1 MSDLPHY
8 SVVFMLLIPCDTSEC
23 ERVFS
28 LMNDLKTS
36 ERTSMGQT
44 TLKHLMVWYSLAKE
58 RKFEEVPVIAILKE
72 FRDMAG
78 IRGRNAHKPTP
89 PPKYDYRVKVEV
101 EDEGR

>member
-8 SVVFMLLIPCDTSEC
+8 SVVFMLLIPCDTFEC

-58 RKFEEVPVIAILKE
+58 RKFEEVPVMAIQHPE
-72 FRDMAG
+72 GVPRH
-78 IRGRNAHKPTP
+78 GRNSWPQCPQADAP
-89 PPKYDYRVKVEV
+89 P
-101 EDEGR
+101 

>member
-58 RKFEEVPVIAILKE
+58 RKFEEVPVMAILKE

>member
-1 MSDLPHY
+1 
-8 SVVFMLLIPCDTSEC
+8 
-23 ERVFS
+23 
-28 LMNDLKTS
+28 
-36 ERTSMGQT
+36 
-44 TLKHLMVWYSLAKE
+44 MVWYSLAKE
-58 RKFEEVPVIAILKE
+58 RKFEEVPVMAILKE

>member
-1 MSDLPHY
+1 
-8 SVVFMLLIPCDTSEC
+8 
-23 ERVFS
+23 
-28 LMNDLKTS
+28 
-36 ERTSMGQT
+36 MGQQV
-44 TLKHLMVWYSLAKE
+44 LKNLMMWHSVAHNLPCEK
-58 RKFEEVPVIAILKE
+58 VPVMAILKE